1 MKKTTLK
8 DYLSE
13 ILNSEELSL
22 VNRSF
27 EIVGDIAICE
37 IPNGLEKYDKE
48 IGEALLK
55 VNKSIKVVLK
65 KSGIHKGEFRT
76 QDLIHIA
83 GVDRKET
90 IYRENGIL
98 LKINPETVYFSS
110 KLSTEREKLMEKL
123 KPNKRVLVMFSGSGP
138 YSLVAL
144 RKQPNLALIDSIE
157 INPEGHKYAL
167 ENLKLN
173 KNIIK
178 KSEEYINIISK
189 LKEEKKYINEKEIID
204 SLINKKIHFYNGD
217 VREIID
223 RELKNKKYDEIF
235 MPLPKDAELFLD
247 CAFKVADKNAIIHM
261 YDFLH
266 ENEFPKKSE
275 NAIKDTAKKFEK
287 EIKIIET
294 RKVGQYSP
302 RKFRVCCDFIVK

>member
-1 MKKTTLK
+1 
-8 DYLSE
+8 LSE